1 LAQHTPPR
9 FSLKILVVDD
19 EPRIRTTLSLCLED
33 EGHRVTTAGSADEA
47 TKVVA
52 REVFDIAFLDLRLG
66 AVSGLDLIPSF
77 LEHNP
82 RLGIVVI
89 TAHATVETAVEAMKL
104 GAVDYLPKPFTPAQV
119 RLVAQKVAQRK
130 ALENQVEAL
139 QQQLKGRFPEIAL
152 ESESPEMQRAISLA
166 KQVASGETT
175 VLLQGE
181 SGTGKG
187 VFARAI
193 HVWSPRA
200 ARPFSIVHCPSFSTE
215 LFESEL
221 FGHAK
226 GAFTGAVQSNPG
238 RVALADGGTLF
249 LDEIG
254 DLPLAMQPKLL
265 RFIQDRAYERVGDP
279 TLRRA
284 DVRLIAATHQD
295 LEAAVRERRF
305 REDLFYRLNVVEINV
320 PPLRRRPEDIMPL
333 ATRFLAFFASKNN
346 RHVVGFTREAEAAL
360 RRHGWPGNVREL
372 QNAVERA
379 VMLSHGTQ
387 LGPEHLSLRTGLAVP
402 GPGVG
407 GMITLRAL
415 EEEHIRRVVTASPT
429 LDEAAQTLGID
440 PATLWRKRK
449 EYGL

>member
-1 LAQHTPPR
+1 LASPTHPR

-19 EPRIRTTLSLCLED
+19 EPRIRTTLTVCLED
-33 EGHRVTTAGSADEA
+33 EGHRVTTAGSAAEA
-47 TKVVA
+47 TKAVA
-52 REVFDIAFLDLRLG
+52 REGFDVVFLDLRLG
-66 AVSGLDLIPSF
+66 TASGLDLIPAF

-89 TAHATVETAVEAMKL
+89 TAYATVETAVEAMKR

-119 RLVAQKVAQRK
+119 RLVAQKVAERK
-130 ALENQVEAL
+130 ALEHQVEAL
-139 QQQLKGRFPEIAL
+139 REQLKGTIPEIVL
-152 ESESPEMQRAISLA
+152 ESRSPEMQHVLSLA
-166 KQVASGETT
+166 RQVAAGETT

-187 VFARAI
+187 VLAQAI
-193 HVWSPRA
+193 HAWSPRA
-200 ARPFSIVHCPSFSTE
+200 GGPFSVVHSPSLSTE

-221 FGHAK
+221 FGHVK
-226 GAFTGAVQSNPG
+226 GAFTGAVQANPG
-238 RVALADGGTLF
+238 RVALADGGTLL
-249 LDEIG
+249 LDEVG
-254 DLPLAMQPKLL
+254 DLPLALQPKLL

-279 TLRRA
+279 TPRRA
-284 DVRLIAATHQD
+284 DVRLIAATNQD

-320 PPLRRRPEDIMPL
+320 PPLRRRPEDVVPL
-333 ATRFLAFFASKNN
+333 ALQFLAFFTAKNN
-346 RHVVGFTREAEAAL
+346 RRVAGFTREAEAAL

-379 VMLSHGTQ
+379 VILSHGER
-387 LGPEHLSLRTGLAVP
+387 LGSDHLSLRA
-402 GPGVG
+402 GPAPAGPQVG
-407 GMITLRAL
+407 DMIPLRAL
-415 EEEHIRRVVTASPT
+415 EAEHIRRVVAASPT
-429 LDEAAQTLGID
+429 LDEAARTLGID